1 MARQHRRQKQ
11 DVQHAVTESET
22 RVRADIKAVSDQ
34 LSRRSLLERLAILGG
49 LAGLAGLGVTV
60 LAWIFPRQR
69 QVGLDVTHH
78 RVNLSMSA
86 SAGLP
91 SATFRLRAR
100 VVPAEQTRSV

>member
-49 LAGLAGLGVTV
+49 LAGLAGLGVKV
-60 LAWIFPRQR
+60 LAWIFP
-69 QVGLDVTHH
+69 